1 MQSYGWRNHVN
12 MMSLLQ
18 VIEKKTKDRRRHSLY
33 KPVGHAQAT
42 TRRRQ
47 VVGVCTVDDVSALS
61 DRWGNEPERNIQ
73 ADNPQIERFFD
84 SDNILL
90 SVFDHESRRR
100 RELTRSSDHPVLYN
114 DTNIRFPRISSHP
127 VNRFHKNTKL
137 AVSVPS
143 DSSLDTEGPGGQTV
157 TIPRTGLVR
166 LQYCHRSREESVRN
180 INNKSKIISIVND
193 LPNEDSIDIVVA
205 ANQPSDYTTTTTFHC
220 TPPVIGIDQSGAIH
234 VQDSMQL
241 PQIDQDQGS
250 EVVVTTETT
259 PKKGHNSVIIQRQLS
274 VDFDEDIECL
284 EDDPDVALI
293 PVRKNTSGRRK
304 HKHPQN
310 QVPMHQYS
318 VDQNLHRNV
327 YMRALRDAR
336 NKYFKHVPLDKTV
349 TKPFEFSY
357 FTLLNRNEDGEVTTE
372 KRMKKPYGMKRI
384 FGEIRMDEYYPVV
397 QTKK

>member
-1 MQSYGWRNHVN
+1 MQSYGWRNQVN

-18 VIEKKTKDRRRHSLY
+18 VIEKKDKDRRRHQHSLY
-33 KPVGHAQAT
+33 KPAGHAQT
-42 TRRRQ
+42 TRRKSI
-47 VVGVCTVDDVSALS
+47 VGVCTVDDVNTLS
-61 DRWGNEPERNIQ
+61 DKWSSVRNSHG
-73 ADNPQIERFFD
+73 DNPQSKRFFD

-100 RELTRSSDHPVLYN
+100 RELSRSSDHPVLYN
-114 DTNIRFPRISSHP
+114 DTHIRFPRLSSTP
-127 VNRFHKNTKL
+127 LNRVHRNTKL

-143 DSSLDTEGPGGQTV
+143 DSSFDTEGPGGQTV

-180 INNKSKIISIVND
+180 IENKSKVISIVND
-193 LPNEDSIDIVVA
+193 IPSEDSIDVVVA
-205 ANQPSDYTTTTTFHC
+205 ANQPSDYTTVSTFHC
-220 TPPVIGIDQSGAIH
+220 TPSVIRIDESGAIH
-234 VQDSMQL
+234 VQDRMQL
-241 PQIDQDQGS
+241 PQIDQEPEP
-250 EVVVTTETT
+250 EVVVSTETMT
-259 PKKGHNSVIIQRQLS
+259 KQGHNPVMVQRQLS
-274 VDFDEDIECL
+274 VDFDEDVECL

-293 PVRKNTSGRRK
+293 PVRKNASGRRK
-304 HKHPQN
+304 HKHQQN

-357 FTLLNRNEDGEVTTE
+357 FTLLSRNEEGEVTTE

>member
-18 VIEKKTKDRRRHSLY
+18 VIDKQDKDRRRSHCSLY
-33 KPVGHAQAT
+33 KPSGQTPT
-42 TRRRQ
+42 TRRKP
-47 VVGVCTVDDVSALS
+47 VVGVCTVDEARALS
-61 DRWGNEPERNIQ
+61 DRWSNVRNNEGG
-73 ADNPQIERFFD
+73 NPQFQRLLG
-84 SDNILL
+84 SDNILF
-90 SVFDHESRRR
+90 SEFDHESRGG
-100 RELTRSSDHPVLYN
+100 REFSRSNDHPVLYN
-114 DTNIRFPRISSHP
+114 DTDIRFPRIPLTP
-127 VNRFHKNTKL
+127 VSRFHRNTKL

-143 DSSLDTEGPGGQTV
+143 DSSFDTEGPGGQTV
-157 TIPRTGLVR
+157 TIPKAGLVR

-180 INNKSKIISIVND
+180 IDNKSKVISIVND
-193 LPNEDSIDIVVA
+193 IPSEDSIDVVVA
-205 ANQPSDYTTTTTFHC
+205 ANQPSDYNTTTTFHC
-220 TPPVIGIDQSGAIH
+220 KPSVIRIDQSGAIH
-234 VQDSMQL
+234 VQDRMQL
-241 PQIDQDQGS
+241 PQTDHDQEP
-250 EVVVTTETT
+250 EVVITSETT
-259 PKKGHNSVIIQRQLS
+259 PKKEHSPVVIQRQFS
-274 VDFDEDIECL
+274 VDFDQDTECL

-304 HKHPQN
+304 HKQQQS
-310 QVPMHQYS
+310 QVAMHQYS

-357 FTLLNRNEDGEVTTE
+357 FTLLSRNEDGEVTTE
-372 KRMKKPYGMKRI
+372 KRLKKPYGMKRI